1 MKSIDTVIRGNILLI
16 FVKQKLFSKG
26 RQPKYVFSYNGLP
39 IEIVKEFN
47 YLGVIFSRTG
57 SFFKAKNGY
66 VSKHRNQCTEL

>member
-1 MKSIDTVIRGNILLI
+1 MHCDTWKLTVNICKTKI
-16 FVKQKLFSKG
+16 VVFSKG

-47 YLGVIFSRTG
+47 YFGVIFSRTG

-66 VSKHRNQCTEL
+66 VSKHRNPCTEL